1 MTALGEELGFP
12 VESAEAPLVRV
23 DVRPAPSSP
32 QPAPPAASPPA
43 EPSIDGDGDGDGG
56 LFSNVADSFGNWQ
69 VGGGDQRR
77 GQGYG

>member
-12 VESAEAPLVRV
+12 VVRAEAPLVRV
-23 DVRPAPSSP
+23 DVRPAPSPP

-56 LFSNVADSFGNWQ
+56 LFSTVADSIGSWE
-69 VGGGDQRR
+69 VGGG
-77 GQGYG
+77 G